1 MRIRLIGYTFALA
14 ATAFV
19 NAQIS
24 TKITGNV
31 FDSSGAAIPDASIR
45 LALPGTMAP
54 AYTTTTSTNGSFVLA
69 SISPATYDL
78 VIDKPGFAQTVVKG
92 VVVDADR
99 TTDVPPVKMK
109 IASISETV
117 EVNANQENVNTSN
130 DEVGQTIGKTQM
142 QNLPVAN
149 RSPLGFLQ
157 TQAGINNAAGSTT
170 VNGQRSSYV
179 NVTVDG
185 INVQDNFIRTNDLD
199 FSPNLLLLDQVAEV
213 SVTTSNANSAAY
225 GGSAQIAFVTP
236 SGTNNFH
243 GQAYWQNRNDAF
255 AANGFFSNQSGVKLP
270 FLNQNQL
277 GGSIGGPV
285 KKDKLFFYVNY
296 EALRLR
302 QQAAATTTLLTDSA
316 RNGIFSYVTPNG
328 QVSQVNI
335 LQAAG
340 INVSAPIQ
348 AILAKVPAGASINT
362 FNAGDSLPGT
372 PLNTGG
378 YSFNRQDNRTRDNI
392 TVKGDYILSPKN
404 QFSLSFLYNRDLL
417 DRPDADT
424 TFDVVPNV
432 TNNDHT
438 KLLSGSW
445 RSTPAANLTNE
456 ARFGFNLA
464 PALFPVTGAE
474 PTYFLTG
481 ESFTNP
487 ENTFLTQGRYTDT
500 YNYSDNATWVHE
512 AHTFTFGFQG
522 QAVRIEQFNASGII
536 PSYGLGISTAQTI
549 QLNNQELPGANAN
562 QVASANTLLASLG
575 GLISTASQTYN
586 VTSRTSGFVPNAQQ
600 VRNDRYNNYGAYFQ
614 DNWKIAHNLTATL
627 GIRWEYYTPVDEA
640 NALALLPVIPTG
652 SNYLQTVLNPN
663 TQLNFAGNAVGRPWY
678 NADKHE
684 FAPNVGLAW
693 DPTGKSNFVIRAGY
707 SINYVNDS
715 IVAATNNAVATNAG
729 LQTSVSQVN
738 LINQVGQGVP
748 IISAPA
754 FQVPITLAQN
764 YAVNP
769 AAAIALPNP
778 NLVTPYVQQWNV
790 GVERTLKGW
799 LLDVR
804 YVGNR
809 GTKEIRGIDYNQ
821 VQIGQILPN
830 FQQAYQNGVLSL
842 QQTGVFRPAYNPNI
856 TGSQPLPFFNQ
867 LPSGGFLTN
876 STVITDI
883 QTQQVGQLAALYQQD
898 GLNGPFNFFANP
910 NILGGNVLQNYS
922 NSDYEALQVDLS
934 HRFANGFQFQ
944 ANFVWSQ
951 LLSDA
956 EGTGQTDFEPFL
968 DDNNAKIERHRV
980 EGYSLP
986 KVFKANGLYEL
997 PFGPKK
1003 HFNPGNRVLQKLVG
1017 GWNVAGIL
1025 TWQTG
1030 SPYSVLSGRGTLN
1043 RSARSGNETADT
1055 NLTLSQLNNL
1065 FQVRNTGNGPF
1076 IAAQSIIG
1084 PDGRAVGS
1092 DGGAPFAGEVFT
1104 NPGAGQVGALQRAD
1118 LTGPWVSDLD
1128 AKVSKNIMIREGK
1141 TVEFRMDALN
1151 ALNHASWFVPDQNI
1165 NSPTFGKITST
1176 YFNPRTVQFSLY
1188 FKF

>member
-1 MRIRLIGYTFALA
+1 MRIRLIGYTLALA
-14 ATAFV
+14 ATAAL

-24 TKITGNV
+24 TKLTGSV
-31 FDSSGAAIPDASIR
+31 QDSSGAAIPDASIK
-45 LALPGTMAP
+45 LALPGSTAA
-54 AYTTTTSTNGSFVLA
+54 AYTTTTSTNGSFILA

-78 VIDKPGFAQTVVKG
+78 VIEKGGFAQTVVKG
-92 VVVDADR
+92 VVVDPDR

-109 IASISETV
+109 IASTSVTV
-117 EVNANQENVNTSN
+117 EVKADQENVNTSN
-130 DEVGQTIGKTQM
+130 DEVSQTIGKTQM
-142 QNLPVAN
+142 QNLPVAD

-157 TQAGINNAAGSTT
+157 TQAGINNAGGSTT

-185 INVQDNFIRTNDLD
+185 INVQDNFIRTNDVD
-199 FSPNLLLLDQVAEV
+199 FLPNLLLLDQVAEV
-213 SVTTSNANSAAY
+213 SVTTSNASSAAY

-236 SGTNNFH
+236 SGGNNFH
-243 GQAYWQNRNDAF
+243 GQGYWQNRNDAF
-255 AANGFFSNQSGVKLP
+255 AANGFFSNQAGVKLP

-277 GGSIGGPV
+277 GGSIGGPI
-285 KKDKLFFYVNY
+285 KKNKLFFYANY

-302 QQAAATTTLLTDSA
+302 QQTAATTTILTNSA
-316 RNGIFSYVTPNG
+316 RNGTFSYITPG
-328 QVSQVNI
+328 GGVSQVNI

-348 AILAKVPAGASINT
+348 AILSKVPGAASINT

-378 YSFNRQDNRTRDNI
+378 YSFNRQDDRTRDNI

-417 DRPDADT
+417 DRPDVDT
-424 TFDVVPNV
+424 TYDVVPNV

-445 RSTPAANLTNE
+445 RSTPTATLTNE

-500 YNYSDNATWVHE
+500 YNFSDNATWTHH
-512 AHTFTFGFQG
+512 AHIFTFGFQG
-522 QAVRIEQFNASGII
+522 QATRIDTFNAAGII
-536 PSYGLGISTAQTI
+536 PSYALGISTAQTI
-549 QLNNQELPGANAN
+549 QLTNAQLPGANAN

-575 GLISTASQTYN
+575 GLISTATQTYN
-586 VTSRTSGFVPNAQQ
+586 VTSRTSGFVPNASD
-600 VRNDRYNNYGAYFQ
+600 VRNLSYNNYALYFQ
-614 DNWKIAHNLTATL
+614 DNWKLAKNLTATL
-627 GIRWEYYTPVDEA
+627 GVRWEYYTPVDIA
-640 NALALLPVIPTG
+640 DALALLPTIPSG

-663 TQLNFAGNAVGRPWY
+663 TALNFAGSAVGRPLY
-678 NADKHE
+678 NADKRE
-684 FAPNVGLAW
+684 FAPNIGLAW
-693 DPTGKSNFVIRAGY
+693 DPTGEGKFVIRAGY

-715 IVAATNNAVATNAG
+715 IVAAVNNAVTTNAG

-738 LINQVGQGVP
+738 LTNQVGQGVP
-748 IISAPA
+748 ALSAPG

-769 AAAIALPNP
+769 AAALALPNP
-778 NLVTPYVQQWNV
+778 NLVTPYVQQWNF
-790 GVERTLKGW
+790 GIQRSLKGW

-804 YVGNR
+804 YVGNH

-842 QQTGVFRPAYNPNI
+842 QQTGVFRPAYNANI

-867 LPSGGFLTN
+867 LPGGGLLTN

-883 QTQQVGQLAALYQQD
+883 QTQQVGQLATVYQEN
-898 GLNGPFNFFANP
+898 GLNGPVNFFANP

-922 NSDYEALQVDLS
+922 NSDYQALQVDLT

-944 ANFVWSQ
+944 TNFVWSQ

-968 DDNNAKIERHRV
+968 DNNNAKIERHRP

-986 KVFKANGLYEL
+986 LVFKANGLYEL
-997 PFGPKK
+997 PFGPRK
-1003 HFNPGNRVLQKLVG
+1003 HFNPGNRVVQKLVG

-1030 SPYSVLSGRGTLN
+1030 SPYSILSGRGTLN

-1055 NLTLSQLNNL
+1055 NLSLGQLNSL

-1076 IAAQSIIG
+1076 IAAQSLITNDGEAVG
-1084 PDGRAVGS
+1084 PDG
-1092 DGGAPFAGEVFT
+1092 GAQFAGQGFT
-1104 NPGAGQVGALQRAD
+1104 NPGAGQIGTLQRAD

-1128 AKVSKNIMIREGK
+1128 AKISKNIVVKDNK
-1141 TVEFRMDALN
+1141 TLELRMDALN

-1165 NSPTFGKITST
+1165 NSPTFGKITNT
-1176 YFNPRTVQFSLY
+1176 YFAPRTVQFSLY

>member
-1 MRIRLIGYTFALA
+1 MRIRLIGCTCALA
-14 ATAFV
+14 AAAFL

-24 TKITGNV
+24 TKITGSV
-31 FDSSGAAIPDASIR
+31 VDSSGAAIPDASIK
-45 LALPGTMAP
+45 LALPGTTAA
-54 AYTTTTSTNGSFVLA
+54 AYATTTSTNGSFILA
-69 SISPATYDL
+69 SISPATYDM

-92 VVVDADR
+92 VVVDPDR
-99 TTDVPPVKMK
+99 STDVPPVRMK
-109 IASISETV
+109 LASTSETI
-117 EVNANQENVNTSN
+117 EVKADQQNVNTSN
-130 DEVGQTIGKTQM
+130 DEVGQTIGKIQM
-142 QNLPVAN
+142 QNLPVAD

-185 INVQDNFIRTNDLD
+185 INVQDNFIRANDVD
-199 FSPNLLLLDQVAEV
+199 FLPNLLLLDQVAEV
-213 SVTTSNANSAAY
+213 SVTTSNASSAAY

-236 SGTNNFH
+236 SGGNKFH

-255 AANGFFSNQSGVKLP
+255 AANGFFSNQAGVKLP
-270 FLNQNQL
+270 FLNQNQM
-277 GGSIGGPV
+277 GGSIGGPI
-285 KKDKLFFYVNY
+285 KKNKLFFYANY

-302 QQAAATTTLLTDSA
+302 QQAAATTTILTDSA
-316 RNGIFSYVTPNG
+316 RNGIFSYVTPG
-328 QVSQVNI
+328 GGVSQVNI

-348 AILAKVPAGASINT
+348 AILAKVPASSNINT

-378 YSFNRQDNRTRDNI
+378 FSFNQQDNRTRDNI
-392 TVKGDYILSPKN
+392 TIKGDYILSEKN

-417 DRPDADT
+417 DRPDVDT
-424 TFDVVPNV
+424 TYDVVPNV

-445 RSTPAANLTNE
+445 RSTPTSTITNE

-474 PTYFLTG
+474 PGYFLTG

-487 ENTFLTQGRYTDT
+487 ENTFLAQGRFTHT
-500 YNYSDNATWVHE
+500 YNYSDNATWVRG

-522 QAVRIEQFNASGII
+522 QAVRIEQFNAGGII
-536 PSYGLGISTAQTI
+536 PSYGLGVSTAQTI
-549 QLNNQELPGANAN
+549 QLNNQQLPGANAN
-562 QVASANTLLASLG
+562 QVANANTLLASLG

-600 VRNDRYNNYGAYFQ
+600 IRNDRYNNYAAYFQ
-614 DNWKIAHNLTATL
+614 DNWKLAHNLTATL
-627 GIRWEYYTPVDEA
+627 GVRWEYYTPVDEA
-640 NALALLPVIPTG
+640 NALALLPVIPAG
-652 SNYLQTVLNPN
+652 SNYIQTVLNPN
-663 TQLNFAGNAVGRPWY
+663 TELNFAGSAVGRPWY

-684 FAPNVGLAW
+684 FAPNIGLAW
-693 DPTGKSNFVIRAGY
+693 DPTGRSNFVVRAGY

-715 IVAATNNAVATNAG
+715 VVTAANNAVATNAG
-729 LQTSVSQVN
+729 LQTSVSLVN
-738 LINQVGQGVP
+738 LTNQVAQGVP
-748 IISAPA
+748 TISAPA

-769 AAAIALPNP
+769 AAALALPNP

-790 GVERTLKGW
+790 GVQRTFKGW

-804 YVGNR
+804 YVGNH
-809 GTKEIRGIDYNQ
+809 GTKEIRGVDFNQ

-842 QQTGVFRPAYNPNI
+842 QKTAVFRPAYNPNI
-856 TGSQPLPFFNQ
+856 SGSQPLPFFNQ
-867 LPSGGFLTN
+867 LPGGGLLTN

-883 QTQQVGQLAALYQQD
+883 QTQQVGALALIYQEN

-910 NILGGNVLQNYS
+910 NILGGNVLENYS
-922 NSDYEALQVDLS
+922 NSDYEALQVDLT

-956 EGTGQTDFEPFL
+956 EGTAQTDFEPFL
-968 DDNNAKIERHRV
+968 DNNNAKIERHRP

-1003 HFNPGNRVLQKLVG
+1003 HFNPGNQFLQKLVG

-1030 SPYSVLSGRGTLN
+1030 SPYSILSGRSTLN
-1043 RSARSGNETADT
+1043 RSGRSANETANT
-1055 NLTLSQLNNL
+1055 NLTIGQLESL
-1065 FQVRNTGNGPF
+1065 FQVHNTGNGPF
-1076 IAAQSIIG
+1076 IASQSIIG
-1084 PDGRAVGS
+1084 TDGRAVGP
-1092 DGGAPFAGEVFT
+1092 DGGTPFAGEVFT
-1104 NPGAGQVGALQRAD
+1104 NPGAGQIGTLQRAD

-1128 AKVSKNIMIREGK
+1128 AKISKNIVIRENK
-1141 TVEFRMDALN
+1141 TLEFRMDALN
-1151 ALNHASWFVPDQNI
+1151 AFNHASWFVPDQNV
-1165 NSPTFGKITST
+1165 NSPTFGKITQT
-1176 YFNPRTVQFSLY
+1176 YFAPRTVQFSLY